1 MEKMSLAEGT
11 ESFCQNGGGPPI
23 NSDISGIGV
32 RVSFYLQTLFLAVLC
47 TRSESLD
54 EIVGS
59 MYTLLSTNMAMAV
72 TGLILGLKPT
82 PEISLHDALIVFYL
96 LYLSWTT
103 VVFSLP
109 SCNRLPGST
118 KVVKTVSVIQS
129 YTLFAFALALII
141 LAPKFGNHPEC
152 NRNAVLVLF
161 RPFKVFNAGRI
172 LGFISIGL
180 VVLMYTVM
188 TILDYIPQDKKDR
201 ARKMLV
207 QRMTAKFMHLGS
219 AEEWPADR
227 ESPNPERPEQPEQF
241 EAPSAYQSEPRPI
254 HHLNFSG
261 ELFLEL
267 LVILVLWAIA
277 VMNTELLIRW
287 NHFAND
293 SNPQSIWQF
302 GQVLPLFLL
311 VLPIASTFNA
321 FGKLGLRHR
330 PLQRRIRKKGT
341 Q

>member
-1 MEKMSLAEGT
+1 MSAL
-11 ESFCQNGGGPPI
+11 N
-23 NSDISGIGV
+23 IS
-32 RVSFYLQTLFLAVLC
+32 S
-47 TRSESLD
+47 
-54 EIVGS
+54 
-59 MYTLLSTNMAMAV
+59 
-72 TGLILGLKPT
+72 
-82 PEISLHDALIVFYL
+82 ALIVFYL

-241 EAPSAYQSEPRPI
+241 EAPIAYQSEVNNNILLSIPG
-254 HHLNFSG
+254 LNKYS
-261 ELFLEL
+261 
-267 LVILVLWAIA
+267 A
-277 VMNTELLIRW
+277 
-287 NHFAND
+287 
-293 SNPQSIWQF
+293 
-302 GQVLPLFLL
+302 
-311 VLPIASTFNA
+311 ASTHSPSQF
-321 FGKLGLRHR
+321 F
-330 PLQRRIRKKGT
+330 RRIILRITCNSCPMGYSRDEY
-341 Q
+341 